1 MGWLGPLTNH
11 RGVLVGSSGRGWGWG
26 SVAVLGVEGQA
37 ARHTLQCDL
46 VSSLRQVLPSRAAA
60 PREALICARVS
71 EALANTWSSELT
83 SRRTVGQCPS
93 AVPS

>member
-11 RGVLVGSSGRGWGWG
+11 RGVLVGSSGRGWGV

-83 SRRTVGQCPS
+83 SRGTVGRCSS

>member
-1 MGWLGPLTNH
+1 MARTPDQPSWCSSWFLGA
-11 RGVLVGSSGRGWGWG
+11 GVGGG

-83 SRRTVGQCPS
+83 SRRTVGRCPS